1 MRDEDILINLYEIG
15 QWLDKLG
22 KEIQNLSLVIRD
34 LMVTVPVSVEAWD
47 KVSDQIWNDNVA
59 SK

>member
-1 MRDEDILINLYEIG
+1 MRDEDILLNLYEIG

-22 KEIQNLSLVIRD
+22 REIHGLNLVVTD
-34 LMVTVPVSVEAWD
+34 LIATVPVSVEAWD
-47 KVSDQIWNDNVA
+47 KVGNQIW